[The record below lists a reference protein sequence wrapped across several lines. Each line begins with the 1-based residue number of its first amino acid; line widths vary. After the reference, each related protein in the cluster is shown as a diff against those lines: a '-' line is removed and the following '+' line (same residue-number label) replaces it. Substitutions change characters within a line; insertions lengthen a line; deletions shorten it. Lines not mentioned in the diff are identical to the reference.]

1 MADDNNKIFQGK
13 GAISSNRS
21 FIYPKDTELTGN
33 DLIEFINYNDS
44 HLKPHYRTNMDY
56 YLGHHPVLEQPAKQT
71 GADNRLVVN
80 LPKYLV
86 DTYNGFFS
94 GIAPKISLD
103 DDKDNQA
110 LQDWNNVN
118 SFVDKLNEIS
128 KQADI
133 YGKSY
138 AFVYQDEDSQTRV
151 TYCSPSHAFMVY
163 DDTVNR
169 EPLAFVRYHYDNS
182 SDATAKGTIY
192 YSDASYDF
200 VGPAINPEPT
210 PNLYKLV
217 PAVEFYENE
226 ERQGVFDGCIT
237 LINELDRALSQ
248 KANQVEYFDNAY
260 LYMLGIQLEKDR
272 DTGQPKLD
280 LKNDRFIYAP
290 ADTAVNGKIGF
301 VSKPDGDNMQ
311 ENLINRLT
319 EWIFQTAMIPNM
331 NDQAFSGN
339 SSGVALQYK
348 LLPMKN
354 RASNKERKFVHSLR
368 HLYQIIFSVGTVL
381 PDSSKDKW
389 SELTFKFIRNLPA
402 NVADEVNSAR
412 NAEGI
417 ISKKTQL
424 GLLSFVDDP
433 ASEIKAMEQEQED
446 KIKQAQ
452 KAADSMPDFM
462 KQDDDKQE
470 LDEDK
475 NNAEQEE

>member
-1 MADDNNKIFQGK
+1 
-13 GAISSNRS
+13 
-21 FIYPKDTELTGN
+21 
-33 DLIEFINYNDS
+33 
-44 HLKPHYRTNMDY
+44 MDY

-103 DDKDNQA
+103 DDKENQK
-110 LQDWNNVN
+110 LQDWNNTN

-192 YSDASYDF
+192 YADASYDF

-272 DTGQPKLD
+272 DTGQPMLD

-381 PDSSKDKW
+381 PDSSKNKW
-389 SELTFKFIRNLPA
+389 QDLSFQFTRNMPA
-402 NVADEVNSAR
+402 NIADEVNSVV
-412 NAEGI
+412 NASGI
-417 ISKKTQL
+417 VSKETAL
-424 GLLSFVDDP
+424 SLLSFIDDP
-433 ASEIKAMEQEQED
+433 KSEINRMEKEKDEEMKRVSQLSPAAMD
-446 KIKQAQ
+446 FQ
-452 KAADSMPDFM
+452 KVNS
-462 KQDDDKQE
+462 DDEK
-470 LDEDK
+470 
-475 NNAEQEE
+475 

>member
-1 MADDNNKIFQGK
+1 
-13 GAISSNRS
+13 
-21 FIYPKDTELTGN
+21 
-33 DLIEFINYNDS
+33 
-44 HLKPHYRTNMDY
+44 MDY

-103 DDKDNQA
+103 DDKENQK
-110 LQDWNNVN
+110 LQDWNNTN

-192 YSDASYDF
+192 YADASYDF
-200 VGPAINPEPT
+200 VGPEISPEPT

-272 DTGQPKLD
+272 DTGQPMLD

-381 PDSSKDKW
+381 PDSSKNKW
-389 SELTFKFIRNLPA
+389 QDLSFQFTRNMPA
-402 NVADEVNSAR
+402 NIADEVNSAV
-412 NAEGI
+412 NASGI
-417 ISKKTQL
+417 VSKETAL
-424 GLLSFVDDP
+424 SLLSFIDDP
-433 ASEIKAMEQEQED
+433 KSEINRMEKEKDEEMKRVSQLSPAAMD
-446 KIKQAQ
+446 FQ
-452 KAADSMPDFM
+452 KVNS
-462 KQDDDKQE
+462 DDEK
-470 LDEDK
+470 
-475 NNAEQEE
+475 

>member
-1 MADDNNKIFQGK
+1 
-13 GAISSNRS
+13 
-21 FIYPKDTELTGN
+21 
-33 DLIEFINYNDS
+33 
-44 HLKPHYRTNMDY
+44 
-56 YLGHHPVLEQPAKQT
+56 
-71 GADNRLVVN
+71 
-80 LPKYLV
+80 
-86 DTYNGFFS
+86 
-94 GIAPKISLD
+94 
-103 DDKDNQA
+103 
-110 LQDWNNVN
+110 
-118 SFVDKLNEIS
+118 
-128 KQADI
+128 
-133 YGKSY
+133 
-138 AFVYQDEDSQTRV
+138 
-151 TYCSPSHAFMVY
+151 
-163 DDTVNR
+163 
-169 EPLAFVRYHYDNS
+169 
-182 SDATAKGTIY
+182 AKGTIY
-192 YSDASYDF
+192 YADASYDF

-260 LYMLGIQLEKDR
+260 LYMFGIQMEKDK
-272 DTGQPKLD
+272 DTGKPKLD

-381 PDSSKDKW
+381 PDSSKNKW
-389 SELTFKFIRNLPA
+389 QDLSFQFTRNMPA
-402 NVADEVNSAR
+402 NIADEVNSAV
-412 NAEGI
+412 NASGI
-417 ISKKTQL
+417 VSKETAL
-424 GLLSFVDDP
+424 SLLSFIDDP
-433 ASEIKAMEQEQED
+433 KSEINRMEKEKDEEMKRVSQLSPAAMD
-446 KIKQAQ
+446 FQ
-452 KAADSMPDFM
+452 KVNS
-462 KQDDDKQE
+462 DDEK
-470 LDEDK
+470 
-475 NNAEQEE
+475 

>member
-1 MADDNNKIFQGK
+1 
-13 GAISSNRS
+13 
-21 FIYPKDTELTGN
+21 
-33 DLIEFINYNDS
+33 
-44 HLKPHYRTNMDY
+44 MDY

-94 GIAPKISLD
+94 GIAPKISLN
-103 DDKDNQA
+103 DDKENQK
-110 LQDWNNVN
+110 LQDWNNTN

-192 YSDASYDF
+192 YADASYDF

-260 LYMLGIQLEKDR
+260 LYMLRIQLEKDR
-272 DTGQPKLD
+272 DTGQPMLD

-381 PDSSKDKW
+381 PDSSKNKW
-389 SELTFKFIRNLPA
+389 QDLSFQFTRNMPA
-402 NVADEVNSAR
+402 NIADEVNSAV
-412 NAEGI
+412 NASGI
-417 ISKKTQL
+417 VSKETAL
-424 GLLSFVDDP
+424 SLLSFIDDP
-433 ASEIKAMEQEQED
+433 KSEINRMEKEKDEEMKRVSQLSPAAMD
-446 KIKQAQ
+446 FQ
-452 KAADSMPDFM
+452 KVNS
-462 KQDDDKQE
+462 DDEK
-470 LDEDK
+470 
-475 NNAEQEE
+475 

>member
-1 MADDNNKIFQGK
+1 M
-13 GAISSNRS
+13 
-21 FIYPKDTELTGN
+21 
-33 DLIEFINYNDS
+33 NYNDS

-103 DDKDNQA
+103 DDKENQK
-110 LQDWNNVN
+110 LQDWNNTN

-192 YSDASYDF
+192 YADASYDF

-260 LYMLGIQLEKDR
+260 LYMLRIQLEKDR
-272 DTGQPKLD
+272 DTGQPMLD

-381 PDSSKDKW
+381 PDSSKNKW
-389 SELTFKFIRNLPA
+389 QDLSFQFTRNMPA
-402 NVADEVNSAR
+402 NIADEVNSAV
-412 NAEGI
+412 NASGI
-417 ISKKTQL
+417 VSKETAL
-424 GLLSFVDDP
+424 SLLSFIDDP
-433 ASEIKAMEQEQED
+433 KSEINRMEKEKDEEMKRVSQLSPAAMD
-446 KIKQAQ
+446 FQ
-452 KAADSMPDFM
+452 KVNS
-462 KQDDDKQE
+462 DDEK
-470 LDEDK
+470 
-475 NNAEQEE
+475 

>member
-1 MADDNNKIFQGK
+1 M
-13 GAISSNRS
+13 
-21 FIYPKDTELTGN
+21 
-33 DLIEFINYNDS
+33 
-44 HLKPHYRTNMDY
+44 
-56 YLGHHPVLEQPAKQT
+56 LEQPAKQT

-103 DDKDNQA
+103 DDKENQK
-110 LQDWNNVN
+110 LQDWNNTN

-200 VGPAINPEPT
+200 VGSTISPEPT

-381 PDSSKDKW
+381 PDSSKNKW
-389 SELTFKFIRNLPA
+389 QDLSFQFTRNMPA
-402 NVADEVNSAR
+402 NIADEVNSAV
-412 NAEGI
+412 NASGI
-417 ISKKTQL
+417 VSKETAL
-424 GLLSFVDDP
+424 SLLSFIDDP
-433 ASEIKAMEQEQED
+433 KSEINRMEKEKDEEMKRVSQLSPAAMD
-446 KIKQAQ
+446 FQ
-452 KAADSMPDFM
+452 KVNS
-462 KQDDDKQE
+462 DDEK
-470 LDEDK
+470 
-475 NNAEQEE
+475 

>member
-1 MADDNNKIFQGK
+1 
-13 GAISSNRS
+13 
-21 FIYPKDTELTGN
+21 
-33 DLIEFINYNDS
+33 
-44 HLKPHYRTNMDY
+44 MDY

-103 DDKDNQA
+103 DDKEKQK
-110 LQDWNNVN
+110 LQDWNNTN

-192 YSDASYDF
+192 YADASYDF

-272 DTGQPKLD
+272 DTGQPMLD

-381 PDSSKDKW
+381 PDSSKNKW
-389 SELTFKFIRNLPA
+389 QDLSFQFTRNMPA
-402 NVADEVNSAR
+402 NIADEVNSAV
-412 NAEGI
+412 NASGI
-417 ISKKTQL
+417 VSKETAL
-424 GLLSFVDDP
+424 SLLSFIDDP
-433 ASEIKAMEQEQED
+433 KSEINRMEKEKDEEMKRVSQLSPAAMD
-446 KIKQAQ
+446 FQ
-452 KAADSMPDFM
+452 KVNS
-462 KQDDDKQE
+462 DDEK
-470 LDEDK
+470 
-475 NNAEQEE
+475 

>member
-1 MADDNNKIFQGK
+1 M
-13 GAISSNRS
+13 
-21 FIYPKDTELTGN
+21 
-33 DLIEFINYNDS
+33 
-44 HLKPHYRTNMDY
+44 
-56 YLGHHPVLEQPAKQT
+56 LEQPAKQT

-103 DDKDNQA
+103 DDKENQK
-110 LQDWNNVN
+110 LQDWNNTN

-192 YSDASYDF
+192 YADASYDF

-237 LINELDRALSQ
+237 LINELDRALNQ

-272 DTGQPKLD
+272 DTGQPMLD

-381 PDSSKDKW
+381 PDSSKNKW
-389 SELTFKFIRNLPA
+389 QDLSFQFTRNMPA
-402 NVADEVNSAR
+402 NIADEVNSAV
-412 NAEGI
+412 NASGI
-417 ISKKTQL
+417 VSKETAL
-424 GLLSFVDDP
+424 SLLSFIDDP
-433 ASEIKAMEQEQED
+433 KSEINRMEKEKDEEMKRVSQLSPAAMD
-446 KIKQAQ
+446 FQ
-452 KAADSMPDFM
+452 KVNS
-462 KQDDDKQE
+462 DDEK
-470 LDEDK
+470 
-475 NNAEQEE
+475 

>member
-1 MADDNNKIFQGK
+1 M
-13 GAISSNRS
+13 
-21 FIYPKDTELTGN
+21 
-33 DLIEFINYNDS
+33 
-44 HLKPHYRTNMDY
+44 
-56 YLGHHPVLEQPAKQT
+56 LEQPAKQT

-103 DDKDNQA
+103 DDKENQK
-110 LQDWNNVN
+110 LQDWNNTN

-192 YSDASYDF
+192 YADASYDF

-272 DTGQPKLD
+272 DTGQPMLD

-381 PDSSKDKW
+381 PDSSKNKW
-389 SELTFKFIRNLPA
+389 QDLSFQFTRNMPA
-402 NVADEVNSAR
+402 NIADEVNSAV
-412 NAEGI
+412 NASGI
-417 ISKKTQL
+417 VSKETAL
-424 GLLSFVDDP
+424 SLLSFIDDP
-433 ASEIKAMEQEQED
+433 KSEINRMDKEKDEEMERVSQLSPAAMD
-446 KIKQAQ
+446 FQ
-452 KAADSMPDFM
+452 KVNS
-462 KQDDDKQE
+462 DDEK
-470 LDEDK
+470 
-475 NNAEQEE
+475 

>member
-1 MADDNNKIFQGK
+1 M
-13 GAISSNRS
+13 SSNRS

-103 DDKDNQA
+103 DDKENQK
-110 LQDWNNVN
+110 LQDWNNTN

-192 YSDASYDF
+192 YADASYDF

-272 DTGQPKLD
+272 DTGQPMLD

-319 EWIFQTAMIPNM
+319 E
-331 NDQAFSGN
+331 
-339 SSGVALQYK
+339 
-348 LLPMKN
+348 
-354 RASNKERKFVHSLR
+354 
-368 HLYQIIFSVGTVL
+368 
-381 PDSSKDKW
+381 
-389 SELTFKFIRNLPA
+389 
-402 NVADEVNSAR
+402 
-412 NAEGI
+412 
-417 ISKKTQL
+417 
-424 GLLSFVDDP
+424 
-433 ASEIKAMEQEQED
+433 
-446 KIKQAQ
+446 
-452 KAADSMPDFM
+452 
-462 KQDDDKQE
+462 
-470 LDEDK
+470 
-475 NNAEQEE
+475 

>member
-1 MADDNNKIFQGK
+1 
-13 GAISSNRS
+13 
-21 FIYPKDTELTGN
+21 
-33 DLIEFINYNDS
+33 
-44 HLKPHYRTNMDY
+44 MDY
-56 YLGHHPVLEQPAKQT
+56 YLGHHPVFEQPAKQT

-103 DDKDNQA
+103 DDKENQK
-110 LQDWNNVN
+110 LQDWNNTN

-192 YSDASYDF
+192 YADASYDF

-272 DTGQPKLD
+272 DTGQPMLD

-381 PDSSKDKW
+381 PDSSKNKW
-389 SELTFKFIRNLPA
+389 QDLSFQFTRNMPA
-402 NVADEVNSAR
+402 NIADEVNSAV
-412 NAEGI
+412 NASGI
-417 ISKKTQL
+417 VSKETAL
-424 GLLSFVDDP
+424 SLLSFIDDP
-433 ASEIKAMEQEQED
+433 KSEINRMEKEKDEEMKRVSQLSPAAMD
-446 KIKQAQ
+446 FQ
-452 KAADSMPDFM
+452 KVNS
-462 KQDDDKQE
+462 DDEK
-470 LDEDK
+470 
-475 NNAEQEE
+475 

>member
-1 MADDNNKIFQGK
+1 M
-13 GAISSNRS
+13 
-21 FIYPKDTELTGN
+21 
-33 DLIEFINYNDS
+33 
-44 HLKPHYRTNMDY
+44 
-56 YLGHHPVLEQPAKQT
+56 LEQPAKQT

-103 DDKDNQA
+103 DDKENQK
-110 LQDWNNVN
+110 LQDWNNTN

-192 YSDASYDF
+192 YADASYDF
-200 VGPAINPEPT
+200 VGPEISPEPT

-381 PDSSKDKW
+381 PDSSKNKW
-389 SELTFKFIRNLPA
+389 QDLSFQFTRNMPA
-402 NVADEVNSAR
+402 NIADEVNSAV
-412 NAEGI
+412 NASGI
-417 ISKKTQL
+417 VSKETAL
-424 GLLSFVDDP
+424 SLLSFIDDP
-433 ASEIKAMEQEQED
+433 KSEINRMEKEKDEEMKRVSQLSPAAMD
-446 KIKQAQ
+446 FQ
-452 KAADSMPDFM
+452 KVNS
-462 KQDDDKQE
+462 DDEK
-470 LDEDK
+470 
-475 NNAEQEE
+475 

>member
-1 MADDNNKIFQGK
+1 
-13 GAISSNRS
+13 
-21 FIYPKDTELTGN
+21 
-33 DLIEFINYNDS
+33 
-44 HLKPHYRTNMDY
+44 MDY

-103 DDKDNQA
+103 DDKENQK
-110 LQDWNNVN
+110 LQDWNNTN

-192 YSDASYDF
+192 YADASYDF

-272 DTGQPKLD
+272 DTGQPMLD

-319 EWIFQTAMIPNM
+319 ERIFQTAMIPNM

-381 PDSSKDKW
+381 PDSSKNKW
-389 SELTFKFIRNLPA
+389 QDLSFQFTRNMPA
-402 NVADEVNSAR
+402 NIADEVNSAV
-412 NAEGI
+412 NASGI
-417 ISKKTQL
+417 VSKETAL
-424 GLLSFVDDP
+424 SLLSFIDDP
-433 ASEIKAMEQEQED
+433 KSEINRMEKEKDEEMKRVSQLSPAAMD
-446 KIKQAQ
+446 FQ
-452 KAADSMPDFM
+452 KVNS
-462 KQDDDKQE
+462 DDEK
-470 LDEDK
+470 
-475 NNAEQEE
+475 

>member
-1 MADDNNKIFQGK
+1 
-13 GAISSNRS
+13 
-21 FIYPKDTELTGN
+21 
-33 DLIEFINYNDS
+33 
-44 HLKPHYRTNMDY
+44 MDY

-103 DDKDNQA
+103 DDKENQK
-110 LQDWNNVN
+110 LQDWNNTN
-118 SFVDKLNEIS
+118 TFVDKLNEIS

-192 YSDASYDF
+192 YADASYDF

-272 DTGQPKLD
+272 DTGQPMLD

-381 PDSSKDKW
+381 PDSSKNKW
-389 SELTFKFIRNLPA
+389 QDLSFQFTRNMPA
-402 NVADEVNSAR
+402 NIADEVNSAV
-412 NAEGI
+412 NASGI
-417 ISKKTQL
+417 VSKETAL
-424 GLLSFVDDP
+424 SLLSFIDDP
-433 ASEIKAMEQEQED
+433 KSEINRMEKEKDEEMKRVSQLSPAAMD
-446 KIKQAQ
+446 FQ
-452 KAADSMPDFM
+452 KVNS
-462 KQDDDKQE
+462 DDEK
-470 LDEDK
+470 
-475 NNAEQEE
+475 

>member
-1 MADDNNKIFQGK
+1 
-13 GAISSNRS
+13 
-21 FIYPKDTELTGN
+21 
-33 DLIEFINYNDS
+33 
-44 HLKPHYRTNMDY
+44 MDY

-103 DDKDNQA
+103 DDKENQK
-110 LQDWNNVN
+110 LQDWNNTN

-192 YSDASYDF
+192 YADASYDF

-272 DTGQPKLD
+272 DTGQPMLD

-381 PDSSKDKW
+381 PDSSKNKW
-389 SELTFKFIRNLPA
+389 QDLSFQFTRNMPA
-402 NVADEVNSAR
+402 NIADEVNSAV
-412 NAEGI
+412 NASGI
-417 ISKKTQL
+417 VSKETAL
-424 GLLSFVDDP
+424 SLLSFIDDP
-433 ASEIKAMEQEQED
+433 KSEINRMDKEKDEEMERVSQLSPAAMD
-446 KIKQAQ
+446 FQ
-452 KAADSMPDFM
+452 KVNS
-462 KQDDDKQE
+462 DDEK
-470 LDEDK
+470 
-475 NNAEQEE
+475 

>member
-1 MADDNNKIFQGK
+1 
-13 GAISSNRS
+13 
-21 FIYPKDTELTGN
+21 
-33 DLIEFINYNDS
+33 
-44 HLKPHYRTNMDY
+44 MDY

-103 DDKDNQA
+103 DDKENQK
-110 LQDWNNVN
+110 LQDWNNTN

-192 YSDASYDF
+192 YADASYDF

-260 LYMLGIQLEKDR
+260 LYMFGIQMEKDK
-272 DTGQPKLD
+272 DTGKPKLD

-381 PDSSKDKW
+381 PDSSKNKW
-389 SELTFKFIRNLPA
+389 QDLSFQFTRNMPA
-402 NVADEVNSAR
+402 NIADEVNSAV
-412 NAEGI
+412 NASGI
-417 ISKKTQL
+417 VSKETAL
-424 GLLSFVDDP
+424 SLLSFIDDP
-433 ASEIKAMEQEQED
+433 KSEINRMDKEKDEEMKRVSQLSPAAMD
-446 KIKQAQ
+446 FQ
-452 KAADSMPDFM
+452 KVNS
-462 KQDDDKQE
+462 DDEK
-470 LDEDK
+470 
-475 NNAEQEE
+475 

>member
-1 MADDNNKIFQGK
+1 
-13 GAISSNRS
+13 
-21 FIYPKDTELTGN
+21 
-33 DLIEFINYNDS
+33 
-44 HLKPHYRTNMDY
+44 MDY

-103 DDKDNQA
+103 DDKENQK
-110 LQDWNNVN
+110 LQDWNNTN

-192 YSDASYDF
+192 YADASYDF

-226 ERQGVFDGCIT
+226 ERQGVLDGCIT

-272 DTGQPKLD
+272 DTGQPMLD

-381 PDSSKDKW
+381 PDSSKNKW
-389 SELTFKFIRNLPA
+389 QDLSFQFTRNMPA
-402 NVADEVNSAR
+402 NIADEVNSAV
-412 NAEGI
+412 NASGI
-417 ISKKTQL
+417 VSKETAL
-424 GLLSFVDDP
+424 SLLSFIDDP
-433 ASEIKAMEQEQED
+433 KSEINRMEKEKDEEMKRVSQLSPAAMD
-446 KIKQAQ
+446 FQ
-452 KAADSMPDFM
+452 KVNS
-462 KQDDDKQE
+462 DDEK
-470 LDEDK
+470 
-475 NNAEQEE
+475 

>member
-1 MADDNNKIFQGK
+1 M
-13 GAISSNRS
+13 
-21 FIYPKDTELTGN
+21 
-33 DLIEFINYNDS
+33 
-44 HLKPHYRTNMDY
+44 
-56 YLGHHPVLEQPAKQT
+56 LEQPAKQT

-103 DDKDNQA
+103 DDKENQK
-110 LQDWNNVN
+110 LQDWNNTN

-192 YSDASYDF
+192 YADASYDF

-272 DTGQPKLD
+272 DTGQPMLD

-381 PDSSKDKW
+381 PDSSKNKW
-389 SELTFKFIRNLPA
+389 QDLSFQFTRNMPA
-402 NVADEVNSAR
+402 NIADEVNSAV
-412 NAEGI
+412 NASGI
-417 ISKKTQL
+417 VSKETAL
-424 GLLSFVDDP
+424 SLLSFIDDP
-433 ASEIKAMEQEQED
+433 KSEINRMEKEKDEEMKRVSQLSPAAMD
-446 KIKQAQ
+446 FQ
-452 KAADSMPDFM
+452 KVNS
-462 KQDDDKQE
+462 DDEK
-470 LDEDK
+470 
-475 NNAEQEE
+475 

>member
-1 MADDNNKIFQGK
+1 
-13 GAISSNRS
+13 
-21 FIYPKDTELTGN
+21 
-33 DLIEFINYNDS
+33 
-44 HLKPHYRTNMDY
+44 MDY

-103 DDKDNQA
+103 DDKENQK
-110 LQDWNNVN
+110 LQDWNNTN

-192 YSDASYDF
+192 YADASYDF

-272 DTGQPKLD
+272 DTGQPMLD

-331 NDQAFSGN
+331 NDQAFSSN

-381 PDSSKDKW
+381 PDSSKNKW
-389 SELTFKFIRNLPA
+389 QDLSFQFTRNMPA
-402 NVADEVNSAR
+402 NIADEVNSAV
-412 NAEGI
+412 NASGI
-417 ISKKTQL
+417 VSKETAL
-424 GLLSFVDDP
+424 SLLSFIDDP
-433 ASEIKAMEQEQED
+433 KSEINRMEKEKDEEMKRVSQLSPAAMD
-446 KIKQAQ
+446 FQ
-452 KAADSMPDFM
+452 KVNS
-462 KQDDDKQE
+462 DDEK
-470 LDEDK
+470 
-475 NNAEQEE
+475 

>member
-1 MADDNNKIFQGK
+1 
-13 GAISSNRS
+13 
-21 FIYPKDTELTGN
+21 
-33 DLIEFINYNDS
+33 
-44 HLKPHYRTNMDY
+44 MDY

-103 DDKDNQA
+103 DDKENQK
-110 LQDWNNVN
+110 LQDWNNTN

-192 YSDASYDF
+192 YADASYDF

-272 DTGQPKLD
+272 DTGQPMLD

-381 PDSSKDKW
+381 PDSSKNKW
-389 SELTFKFIRNLPA
+389 QDLSFQFTRNMPA
-402 NVADEVNSAR
+402 NIADEVNSAV
-412 NAEGI
+412 NASGI
-417 ISKKTQL
+417 VSKETAL
-424 GLLSFVDDP
+424 SLLSFIDDP
-433 ASEIKAMEQEQED
+433 KSEINRMEKEKDEEMKRVSQLSPAAMD
-446 KIKQAQ
+446 FQ
-452 KAADSMPDFM
+452 KVNS
-462 KQDDDKQE
+462 DDEK
-470 LDEDK
+470 
-475 NNAEQEE
+475 

>member
-1 MADDNNKIFQGK
+1 
-13 GAISSNRS
+13 
-21 FIYPKDTELTGN
+21 
-33 DLIEFINYNDS
+33 
-44 HLKPHYRTNMDY
+44 MDY

-103 DDKDNQA
+103 DDKENQK
-110 LQDWNNVN
+110 LQDWNNTN

-192 YSDASYDF
+192 YADASYDF

-272 DTGQPKLD
+272 DTGQPMLD

-368 HLYQIIFSVGTVL
+368 HLYQIIFSVGIVL
-381 PDSSKDKW
+381 PDSSKNKW
-389 SELTFKFIRNLPA
+389 QDLSFQFTRNMPA
-402 NVADEVNSAR
+402 NIADEVNSAV
-412 NAEGI
+412 NASGI
-417 ISKKTQL
+417 VSKETAL
-424 GLLSFVDDP
+424 SLLSFIDDP
-433 ASEIKAMEQEQED
+433 KSEINRMEKEKDEEMKRVSQLSPAAMD
-446 KIKQAQ
+446 FQ
-452 KAADSMPDFM
+452 KVNS
-462 KQDDDKQE
+462 DDEK
-470 LDEDK
+470 
-475 NNAEQEE
+475 

>member
-1 MADDNNKIFQGK
+1 
-13 GAISSNRS
+13 
-21 FIYPKDTELTGN
+21 
-33 DLIEFINYNDS
+33 
-44 HLKPHYRTNMDY
+44 MDY

-103 DDKDNQA
+103 DDKKNQK
-110 LQDWNNVN
+110 LQDWNNTN

-192 YSDASYDF
+192 YADASYDF

-272 DTGQPKLD
+272 DTGQPMLD

-381 PDSSKDKW
+381 PDSSKNKW
-389 SELTFKFIRNLPA
+389 QDLSFQFTRNMPA
-402 NVADEVNSAR
+402 NIADEVNSAV
-412 NAEGI
+412 NASGI
-417 ISKKTQL
+417 VSKETAL
-424 GLLSFVDDP
+424 SLLSFIDDP
-433 ASEIKAMEQEQED
+433 KSEINRMEKEKDEEMKRVSQLSPAAMD
-446 KIKQAQ
+446 FQ
-452 KAADSMPDFM
+452 KVNS
-462 KQDDDKQE
+462 DDEK
-470 LDEDK
+470 
-475 NNAEQEE
+475 

>member
-1 MADDNNKIFQGK
+1 
-13 GAISSNRS
+13 
-21 FIYPKDTELTGN
+21 
-33 DLIEFINYNDS
+33 
-44 HLKPHYRTNMDY
+44 MDY

-103 DDKDNQA
+103 DDKENQK
-110 LQDWNNVN
+110 LQDWNNTN

-192 YSDASYDF
+192 YADASYDF

-260 LYMLGIQLEKDR
+260 LYMLRIQLEKDR
-272 DTGQPKLD
+272 DTGQPMLD

-290 ADTAVNGKIGF
+290 ADTTVNGKIGF

-381 PDSSKDKW
+381 PDSSKNKW
-389 SELTFKFIRNLPA
+389 QDLSFQFTRNMPA
-402 NVADEVNSAR
+402 NIADEVNSAV
-412 NAEGI
+412 NASGI
-417 ISKKTQL
+417 VSKETAL
-424 GLLSFVDDP
+424 SLLSFIDDP
-433 ASEIKAMEQEQED
+433 KSEINRMEKEKDEEMKRVSQLSPAAMD
-446 KIKQAQ
+446 FQ
-452 KAADSMPDFM
+452 KVNS
-462 KQDDDKQE
+462 DDEK
-470 LDEDK
+470 
-475 NNAEQEE
+475 

>member
-1 MADDNNKIFQGK
+1 
-13 GAISSNRS
+13 
-21 FIYPKDTELTGN
+21 
-33 DLIEFINYNDS
+33 
-44 HLKPHYRTNMDY
+44 MDY

-103 DDKDNQA
+103 DDKENQK

-118 SFVDKLNEIS
+118 SFVDKLNELS

-192 YSDASYDF
+192 YADASYDF

-260 LYMLGIQLEKDR
+260 LYMLRIQLEKDR
-272 DTGQPKLD
+272 DTGQPMLD

-381 PDSSKDKW
+381 PDSSKNKW
-389 SELTFKFIRNLPA
+389 QDLSFQFTRNMPA
-402 NVADEVNSAR
+402 NIADEVNSAV
-412 NAEGI
+412 NASGI
-417 ISKKTQL
+417 VSKETAL
-424 GLLSFVDDP
+424 SLLSFIDDP
-433 ASEIKAMEQEQED
+433 KSEINRMEKEKDEEMKRVSQLSPAAMD
-446 KIKQAQ
+446 FQ
-452 KAADSMPDFM
+452 KVNS
-462 KQDDDKQE
+462 DDEK
-470 LDEDK
+470 
-475 NNAEQEE
+475 

>member
-1 MADDNNKIFQGK
+1 
-13 GAISSNRS
+13 
-21 FIYPKDTELTGN
+21 
-33 DLIEFINYNDS
+33 
-44 HLKPHYRTNMDY
+44 MDY

-103 DDKDNQA
+103 DDKENQK
-110 LQDWNNVN
+110 LQDWNNTN

-192 YSDASYDF
+192 YADASYDF

-260 LYMLGIQLEKDR
+260 LYMLRIQLEKDR
-272 DTGQPKLD
+272 DTGQPMLD

-381 PDSSKDKW
+381 PDSSKNKW
-389 SELTFKFIRNLPA
+389 QDLSFQFTRNMPA
-402 NVADEVNSAR
+402 NIADEVNSAV
-412 NAEGI
+412 NASGI
-417 ISKKTQL
+417 VSKETAL
-424 GLLSFVDDP
+424 SLLSFIDDP
-433 ASEIKAMEQEQED
+433 KSEINRMDKEKDEEMKRVSQLSPAAMD
-446 KIKQAQ
+446 FQ
-452 KAADSMPDFM
+452 KVNS
-462 KQDDDKQE
+462 DDEK
-470 LDEDK
+470 
-475 NNAEQEE
+475 

>member
-1 MADDNNKIFQGK
+1 
-13 GAISSNRS
+13 
-21 FIYPKDTELTGN
+21 
-33 DLIEFINYNDS
+33 
-44 HLKPHYRTNMDY
+44 MDY

-103 DDKDNQA
+103 DDKENQK
-110 LQDWNNVN
+110 LQDWNNTN

-192 YSDASYDF
+192 YADASYDF

-217 PAVEFYENE
+217 QAVEFYENE

-272 DTGQPKLD
+272 DTGQPMLD

-381 PDSSKDKW
+381 PDSSKNKW
-389 SELTFKFIRNLPA
+389 QDLSFQFTRNMPA
-402 NVADEVNSAR
+402 NIADEVNSAV
-412 NAEGI
+412 NASGI
-417 ISKKTQL
+417 VSKETAL
-424 GLLSFVDDP
+424 SLLSFIDDP
-433 ASEIKAMEQEQED
+433 KSEINRMEKEKDEEMKRVSQLSPAAMD
-446 KIKQAQ
+446 FQ
-452 KAADSMPDFM
+452 KVNS
-462 KQDDDKQE
+462 DDEK
-470 LDEDK
+470 
-475 NNAEQEE
+475 

>member
-1 MADDNNKIFQGK
+1 M
-13 GAISSNRS
+13 
-21 FIYPKDTELTGN
+21 
-33 DLIEFINYNDS
+33 
-44 HLKPHYRTNMDY
+44 
-56 YLGHHPVLEQPAKQT
+56 
-71 GADNRLVVN
+71 
-80 LPKYLV
+80 
-86 DTYNGFFS
+86 
-94 GIAPKISLD
+94 
-103 DDKDNQA
+103 
-110 LQDWNNVN
+110 
-118 SFVDKLNEIS
+118 DKLNELS

-151 TYCSPSHAFMVY
+151 TYCSPSHAFMIY

-192 YSDASYDF
+192 YFDASYDF
-200 VGPAINPEPT
+200 VGPAISPEPT

-381 PDSSKDKW
+381 PDSSKNKW
-389 SELTFKFIRNLPA
+389 QDLSFQFTRNMPA
-402 NVADEVNSAR
+402 NIADEVNSAV
-412 NAEGI
+412 NASGI
-417 ISKKTQL
+417 VSKETAL
-424 GLLSFVDDP
+424 SLLSFIDDP
-433 ASEIKAMEQEQED
+433 KSEINRMDKEKDEEMERVSQLSPAAMD
-446 KIKQAQ
+446 FQ
-452 KAADSMPDFM
+452 KVNS
-462 KQDDDKQE
+462 DDEK
-470 LDEDK
+470 
-475 NNAEQEE
+475 

>member
-1 MADDNNKIFQGK
+1 
-13 GAISSNRS
+13 
-21 FIYPKDTELTGN
+21 
-33 DLIEFINYNDS
+33 
-44 HLKPHYRTNMDY
+44 MDY

-103 DDKDNQA
+103 DDKENQK
-110 LQDWNNVN
+110 LQDWNNTN

-192 YSDASYDF
+192 YADASYDF

-260 LYMLGIQLEKDR
+260 LYMFGIQMEKDK
-272 DTGQPKLD
+272 DTGKPKLD

-381 PDSSKDKW
+381 PDSSKNKW
-389 SELTFKFIRNLPA
+389 QDLSFQFTRNMPA
-402 NVADEVNSAR
+402 NIADEVNSAV
-412 NAEGI
+412 NASGI
-417 ISKKTQL
+417 VSKETAL
-424 GLLSFVDDP
+424 SLLSFIDDP
-433 ASEIKAMEQEQED
+433 KSEINRMEKEKDEEMKRVSQLSPAAMD
-446 KIKQAQ
+446 FQ
-452 KAADSMPDFM
+452 KVNS
-462 KQDDDKQE
+462 DDEK
-470 LDEDK
+470 
-475 NNAEQEE
+475 

>member
-1 MADDNNKIFQGK
+1 
-13 GAISSNRS
+13 
-21 FIYPKDTELTGN
+21 
-33 DLIEFINYNDS
+33 
-44 HLKPHYRTNMDY
+44 MDY

-110 LQDWNNVN
+110 LQDWNNTN

-151 TYCSPSHAFMVY
+151 TYCSPSRAFMVY

-200 VGPAINPEPT
+200 VGPAISPEPT

-272 DTGQPKLD
+272 NTGQPKLD

-381 PDSSKDKW
+381 PDSSKNKW
-389 SELTFKFIRNLPA
+389 QDLSFQFTRNMPA
-402 NVADEVNSAR
+402 NIADEVNSAV
-412 NAEGI
+412 NASGI
-417 ISKKTQL
+417 VSKETAL
-424 GLLSFVDDP
+424 SLLSFIDDP
-433 ASEIKAMEQEQED
+433 KSEINRMDKEKDEEMERVSQLSPAAMD
-446 KIKQAQ
+446 FQ
-452 KAADSMPDFM
+452 KVNS
-462 KQDDDKQE
+462 DDEK
-470 LDEDK
+470 
-475 NNAEQEE
+475 

>member
-1 MADDNNKIFQGK
+1 M
-13 GAISSNRS
+13 
-21 FIYPKDTELTGN
+21 
-33 DLIEFINYNDS
+33 
-44 HLKPHYRTNMDY
+44 
-56 YLGHHPVLEQPAKQT
+56 LEQPAKQT

-103 DDKDNQA
+103 DDKENQK
-110 LQDWNNVN
+110 LQDWNNTN

-200 VGPAINPEPT
+200 VGSTISPEPT

-272 DTGQPKLD
+272 DTGQPMLD

-381 PDSSKDKW
+381 PDSSKNKW
-389 SELTFKFIRNLPA
+389 QDLSFQFTRNMPA
-402 NVADEVNSAR
+402 NIADEVNSAV
-412 NAEGI
+412 NASGI
-417 ISKKTQL
+417 VSKETAL
-424 GLLSFVDDP
+424 SLLSFIDDP
-433 ASEIKAMEQEQED
+433 KSEINRMEKEKDEEMKRVSQLSPAAMD
-446 KIKQAQ
+446 FQ
-452 KAADSMPDFM
+452 KVNS
-462 KQDDDKQE
+462 DDEK
-470 LDEDK
+470 
-475 NNAEQEE
+475 

>member
-1 MADDNNKIFQGK
+1 M
-13 GAISSNRS
+13 
-21 FIYPKDTELTGN
+21 
-33 DLIEFINYNDS
+33 NYNDS

-103 DDKDNQA
+103 DDKENQK
-110 LQDWNNVN
+110 LQDWNNTN

-192 YSDASYDF
+192 YADASYDF

-237 LINELDRALSQ
+237 LINELDRALNQ

-272 DTGQPKLD
+272 DTGQPMLD

-381 PDSSKDKW
+381 PDSSKNKW
-389 SELTFKFIRNLPA
+389 QDLSFQFTRNMPA
-402 NVADEVNSAR
+402 NIADEVNSAV
-412 NAEGI
+412 NASGI
-417 ISKKTQL
+417 VSKETAL
-424 GLLSFVDDP
+424 SLLSFIDDP
-433 ASEIKAMEQEQED
+433 KSEINRMEKEKDEEMKRVSQLSPAAMD
-446 KIKQAQ
+446 FQ
-452 KAADSMPDFM
+452 KVNS
-462 KQDDDKQE
+462 DDEK
-470 LDEDK
+470 
-475 NNAEQEE
+475 

>member
-1 MADDNNKIFQGK
+1 M
-13 GAISSNRS
+13 
-21 FIYPKDTELTGN
+21 
-33 DLIEFINYNDS
+33 
-44 HLKPHYRTNMDY
+44 
-56 YLGHHPVLEQPAKQT
+56 LEQPAKQT

-103 DDKDNQA
+103 DDKENQK
-110 LQDWNNVN
+110 LQDWNNTN

-192 YSDASYDF
+192 YADASYDF

-272 DTGQPKLD
+272 DTGQPMLD

-368 HLYQIIFSVGTVL
+368 HLYQIIFNVGTVL
-381 PDSSKDKW
+381 PDSSKNKW
-389 SELTFKFIRNLPA
+389 QDLSFQFTRNMPA
-402 NVADEVNSAR
+402 NIADEVNSAV
-412 NAEGI
+412 NASGI
-417 ISKKTQL
+417 VSKETAL
-424 GLLSFVDDP
+424 SLLSFIDDP
-433 ASEIKAMEQEQED
+433 KSEINRMEKEKDEEMKRVSQLSPAAMD
-446 KIKQAQ
+446 FQ
-452 KAADSMPDFM
+452 KVNS
-462 KQDDDKQE
+462 DDEK
-470 LDEDK
+470 
-475 NNAEQEE
+475 

>member
-1 MADDNNKIFQGK
+1 
-13 GAISSNRS
+13 
-21 FIYPKDTELTGN
+21 
-33 DLIEFINYNDS
+33 
-44 HLKPHYRTNMDY
+44 MDY

-103 DDKDNQA
+103 DDKENQK
-110 LQDWNNVN
+110 LQDWNNTN

-192 YSDASYDF
+192 YADASYDF

-272 DTGQPKLD
+272 DTGQPMLD

-381 PDSSKDKW
+381 PDSSKNKW
-389 SELTFKFIRNLPA
+389 QDLSFQFTRNMPA
-402 NVADEVNSAR
+402 NIADEVNSAV
-412 NAEGI
+412 NASGI
-417 ISKKTQL
+417 VSKETAL
-424 GLLSFVDDP
+424 SLLSFIDDP
-433 ASEIKAMEQEQED
+433 KSEINRMDKEKDEEMKRVSQLSPAAMD
-446 KIKQAQ
+446 FQ
-452 KAADSMPDFM
+452 KVNS
-462 KQDDDKQE
+462 DDEK
-470 LDEDK
+470 
-475 NNAEQEE
+475 

>member
-1 MADDNNKIFQGK
+1 M
-13 GAISSNRS
+13 
-21 FIYPKDTELTGN
+21 
-33 DLIEFINYNDS
+33 
-44 HLKPHYRTNMDY
+44 
-56 YLGHHPVLEQPAKQT
+56 LEQPAKQT

-103 DDKDNQA
+103 DDKENQK
-110 LQDWNNVN
+110 LQDWNNTN

-192 YSDASYDF
+192 YADASYDF
-200 VGPAINPEPT
+200 VGSTISPEPT

-272 DTGQPKLD
+272 DTGQPMLD

-381 PDSSKDKW
+381 PDSSKNKW
-389 SELTFKFIRNLPA
+389 QDLSFQFTRNMPA
-402 NVADEVNSAR
+402 NIADEVNSAV
-412 NAEGI
+412 NASGI
-417 ISKKTQL
+417 VSKETAL
-424 GLLSFVDDP
+424 SLLSFIDDP
-433 ASEIKAMEQEQED
+433 KSEINRMEKEKDEEMKRVSQLSPAAMD
-446 KIKQAQ
+446 FQ
-452 KAADSMPDFM
+452 KVNS
-462 KQDDDKQE
+462 DDEK
-470 LDEDK
+470 
-475 NNAEQEE
+475 

>member
-1 MADDNNKIFQGK
+1 
-13 GAISSNRS
+13 
-21 FIYPKDTELTGN
+21 
-33 DLIEFINYNDS
+33 
-44 HLKPHYRTNMDY
+44 MDY

-103 DDKDNQA
+103 DDKENQK
-110 LQDWNNVN
+110 LQDWNNTN

-192 YSDASYDF
+192 YADASYDF
-200 VGPAINPEPT
+200 VGPAINPELT

-272 DTGQPKLD
+272 DTGQPMLD

-381 PDSSKDKW
+381 PDSSKNKW
-389 SELTFKFIRNLPA
+389 QDLSFQFTRNMPA
-402 NVADEVNSAR
+402 NIADEVNSAV
-412 NAEGI
+412 NASGI
-417 ISKKTQL
+417 VSKETAL
-424 GLLSFVDDP
+424 SLLSFIDDP
-433 ASEIKAMEQEQED
+433 KSEINRMEKEKDEEMKRVSQLSPAAMD
-446 KIKQAQ
+446 FQ
-452 KAADSMPDFM
+452 KVNS
-462 KQDDDKQE
+462 DDEK
-470 LDEDK
+470 
-475 NNAEQEE
+475 

>member
-1 MADDNNKIFQGK
+1 
-13 GAISSNRS
+13 
-21 FIYPKDTELTGN
+21 
-33 DLIEFINYNDS
+33 
-44 HLKPHYRTNMDY
+44 MDY

-103 DDKDNQA
+103 DDKENQK
-110 LQDWNNVN
+110 LQDWNNTN

-192 YSDASYDF
+192 YADASYDF

-260 LYMLGIQLEKDR
+260 LYMLRIQLEKDR
-272 DTGQPKLD
+272 DTGQPMLD

-381 PDSSKDKW
+381 PDSSKNKW
-389 SELTFKFIRNLPA
+389 QDLSFQFTRNMPA
-402 NVADEVNSAR
+402 NIADEVNSAV
-412 NAEGI
+412 NASGI
-417 ISKKTQL
+417 VSKETAL
-424 GLLSFVDDP
+424 SLLSFIDDP
-433 ASEIKAMEQEQED
+433 KSEINRMEKEKDEEMKRVSQLSPAAMD
-446 KIKQAQ
+446 FQ
-452 KAADSMPDFM
+452 KVNS
-462 KQDDDKQE
+462 DDEK
-470 LDEDK
+470 
-475 NNAEQEE
+475 

>member
-1 MADDNNKIFQGK
+1 M
-13 GAISSNRS
+13 
-21 FIYPKDTELTGN
+21 
-33 DLIEFINYNDS
+33 
-44 HLKPHYRTNMDY
+44 
-56 YLGHHPVLEQPAKQT
+56 LEQPAKQT

-103 DDKDNQA
+103 DDKENQK
-110 LQDWNNVN
+110 LQDWNNTN

-192 YSDASYDF
+192 YADASYDF

-260 LYMLGIQLEKDR
+260 LYMLRIQLEKDR
-272 DTGQPKLD
+272 DTGQPMLD

-381 PDSSKDKW
+381 PDSSKNKW
-389 SELTFKFIRNLPA
+389 QDLSFQFTRNMPA
-402 NVADEVNSAR
+402 NIADEVNSAV
-412 NAEGI
+412 NASGI
-417 ISKKTQL
+417 VSKETAL
-424 GLLSFVDDP
+424 SLLSFIDDP
-433 ASEIKAMEQEQED
+433 KSEINRMEKEKDEEMKRVSQLSPAAMD
-446 KIKQAQ
+446 FQ
-452 KAADSMPDFM
+452 KVNS
-462 KQDDDKQE
+462 DDEK
-470 LDEDK
+470 
-475 NNAEQEE
+475 

>member
-1 MADDNNKIFQGK
+1 M
-13 GAISSNRS
+13 
-21 FIYPKDTELTGN
+21 
-33 DLIEFINYNDS
+33 
-44 HLKPHYRTNMDY
+44 
-56 YLGHHPVLEQPAKQT
+56 LEQPAKQT

-103 DDKDNQA
+103 DDKENQK
-110 LQDWNNVN
+110 LQDWNNTN

-182 SDATAKGTIY
+182 SDATAKGAIY
-192 YSDASYDF
+192 YADASYDF

-272 DTGQPKLD
+272 DTGQPMLD

-381 PDSSKDKW
+381 PDSSKNKW
-389 SELTFKFIRNLPA
+389 QDLSFQFTRNMPA
-402 NVADEVNSAR
+402 NIADEVNSAV
-412 NAEGI
+412 NASGI
-417 ISKKTQL
+417 VSKETAL
-424 GLLSFVDDP
+424 SLLSFIDDP
-433 ASEIKAMEQEQED
+433 KSEINRMEKEKDEEMKRVSQLSPAAMD
-446 KIKQAQ
+446 FQ
-452 KAADSMPDFM
+452 KVNS
-462 KQDDDKQE
+462 DDEK
-470 LDEDK
+470 
-475 NNAEQEE
+475 